1 MNLLA
6 AMLVLAQ
13 ESADVAEEGK
23 HIIIGMLI
31 TGLIFVAVVLLGQ
44 LFRHL
49 GTRRR
54 RNRSRA
60 KRAY

>member
-23 HIIIGMLI
+23 HIIIGMLV
-31 TGLIFVAVVLLGQ
+31 TGLVFVAVVLLGQ
-44 LFRHL
+44 LFRHM

-54 RNRSRA
+54 RRRRQA
-60 KRAY
+60 TRAY